1 MKKICVVLA
10 SVFLFFASNAF
21 AAITISVYDTG
32 TPADQTL
39 IDNWK
44 TNLGGIDEVLEDFQ
58 GTDTKWYQT
67 LNSGVG
73 EFKADGEYG
82 LGGSSYKTLED
93 SNSTES
99 YFRIHDELV
108 YGRDPSDTGDNFLD
122 SADITK
128 LTLDVTPDLTNLW
141 FYIQDPS
148 DQGAITTITA
158 KTDSFSDFYLF
169 DTKQSDGA
177 EFFVGISIDNDTL
190 KQITWET
197 SGTNFRKDGYGLDN
211 FTTVSAVPL
220 PGAALLL
227 ASGLL
232 GMGWVK
238 KRSKSFSD

>member
-21 AAITISVYDTG
+21 AAVIGIDVFDTG
-32 TPADQTL
+32 TQTSE

-44 TNLGGIDEVLEDFQ
+44 TNLGGIDVLLEDFE
-58 GTDTKWYQT
+58 GIDKNWYKSID
-67 LNSGVG
+67 SGVG
-73 EFKADGEYG
+73 TFAAGGDIG
-82 LGGSSYKTLED
+82 LGGSSYNTVNNT
-93 SNSTES
+93 NSTDPW
-99 YFRIHDELV
+99 FRIWDENV
-108 YGRDPSDTGDNFLD
+108 YGRESGDTFLD

-148 DQGAITTITA
+148 DQGATTTITA
-158 KTDSFSDFYLF
+158 ETGAGSEATWSFVN
-169 DTKQSDGA
+169 QANAA
-177 EFFVGISIDNDTL
+177 EFFVGISIDSDTL

-197 SGTNFRKDGYGLDN
+197 SGTNFQKDGYGLDN

-232 GMGWVK
+232 GLGWVK
-238 KRSKSFSD
+238 RRSKSFSD